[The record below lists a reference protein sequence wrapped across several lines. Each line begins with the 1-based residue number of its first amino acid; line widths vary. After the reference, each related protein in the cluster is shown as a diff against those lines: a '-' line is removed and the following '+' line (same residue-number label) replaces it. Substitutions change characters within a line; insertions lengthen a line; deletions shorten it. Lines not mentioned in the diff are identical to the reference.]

1 MQDWKYSGDEQAS
14 AVTIKDLLIRLEV
27 DVQVIDRVVHVVKN
41 MGFKSQIGLSEE
53 QMKNLMTRELAIVQ
67 DADRLDAIG
76 AIGIARAFT
85 FGASK
90 NREFYDPLHLPQVL
104 IDQNAYKNSNSS
116 TINHFYEKLLLLVR
130 FL

>member
-53 QMKNLMTRELAIVQ
+53 QMKNLM
-67 DADRLDAIG
+67 
-76 AIGIARAFT
+76 
-85 FGASK
+85 S
-90 NREFYDPLHLPQVL
+90 
-104 IDQNAYKNSNSS
+104 
-116 TINHFYEKLLLLVR
+116 LLLIIIKVIR
-130 FL
+130 I